1 MKTEIIFVLC
11 FALMLAALV
20 AWLLG
25 GKWDQNDDDGDD
37 E

>member
-1 MKTEIIFVLC
+1 MIIIYVIC

-25 GKWDQNDDDGDD
+25 GKWDQNDEGDD